1 MKKHIREALAAPEV
15 RPLRTV
21 QLKHSKKYEVEE
33 FAVTPDGRLAV
44 YGEECDHIRLWN
56 LETGRCAAVL
66 QSEGGQVGALAITPD
81 GRRVVCG
88 GDTVH
93 LWDLSRSRTPVV
105 LEGHTEFVTCV
116 AIISDG
122 RIAASGSEKGKLLLW
137 DCATGVRLRELRSH
151 KDLIQA
157 LRFTEDGTRLIS
169 GGWDHDLRVWR
180 VDSGR
185 VLARFGG
192 RCVHHLDITPDGMA
206 LVQSGCGPFARVMD
220 VRNKRCVRR
229 FREYDGW
236 PCVALTPDA
245 RFVIKEDHLAR
256 EDFRTFLLVL
266 DVKTGR
272 CLARYVGH
280 EEFVQHIS
288 LLRDGRVVS
297 CDSDGVVHFWPSPA
311 EVAARAG
318 VTV

>member
-1 MKKHIREALAAPEV
+1 MNKHIREALAAPEV
-15 RPLRTV
+15 RPLRTIR
-21 QLKHSKKYEVEE
+21 LKHSKKYEVEW

-116 AIISDG
+116 AITSDG
-122 RIAASGSEKGKLLLW
+122 RIATTGSDRGKLFLW
-137 DCATGVRLRELRSH
+137 DCATGARLRELRSH

-192 RCVHHLDITPDGMA
+192 RCVHELDITPDGMT
-206 LVQSGCGPFARVMD
+206 VVETGCGKYVRVWN
-220 VRNKRCVRR
+220 VAKRHCIRR
-229 FREYDGW
+229 FRHCDSW
-236 PCVALTPDA
+236 PRVAVTPDA
-245 RFVIKEDHLAR
+245 RFIVNRDHLAWHGD
-256 EDFRTFLLVL
+256 ETFLLIR
-266 DVKTGR
+266 DVKTGW
-272 CLARYVGH
+272 CLARCAGH
-280 EEFVQHIS
+280 GNHIVNAS
-288 LLRDGRVVS
+288 LLRDGRMVS
-297 CDSDGVVHFWPSPA
+297 CDFDGVVHFWPSSA

>member
-1 MKKHIREALAAPEV
+1 MNKHICEALAAPEV

-116 AIISDG
+116 AITSDG
-122 RIAASGSEKGKLLLW
+122 RIAATGSDRGKLFLW
-137 DCATGVRLRELRSH
+137 DCATGARLRELRSH

-192 RCVHHLDITPDGMA
+192 RCVHELDITPDGMT
-206 LVQSGCGPFARVMD
+206 VVETGCGKHVRVWN
-220 VRNKRCVRR
+220 VAKRRCIRSFRR
-229 FREYDGW
+229 SGGW
-236 PCVALTPDA
+236 PPVCVTPDA
-245 RFVIKEDHLAR
+245 RFTVNGDHLAWD
-256 EDFRTFLLVL
+256 DFRTFLLVRE
-266 DVKTGR
+266 VKTGR
-272 CLARYVGH
+272 YLARYVGH
-280 EEFVQHIS
+280 EECVDHVS

-297 CDSDGVVHFWPSPA
+297 CDFDGVVHFWPSPA